1 MNLIIKILKYY
12 FQIKKMSTISK
23 NDIKMINK
31 KDSKYY
37 STQNKIINNADIM
50 FKKRGLI
57 HQYINEGMEENEFLE
72 SLENIKDLLNEY
84 ESLNNIYASEEKNE

>member
-37 STQNKIINNADIM
+37 SAQNKIINNADIM
-50 FKKRGLI
+50 FKKRGFI
-57 HQYINEGMEENEFLE
+57 HHYISEGMEENEFLE
-72 SLENIKDLLNEY
+72 SFENIKDLLNEY